1 MGTTTPQTSGNYAE
15 KRYIFFGKITFK
27 PPKLPAVLE
36 VAPQTTKKCQKDH
49 ICQNIPIIPLPSV
62 IFSIKK

>member
-36 VAPQTTKKCQKDH
+36 VGP
-49 ICQNIPIIPLPSV
+49 
-62 IFSIKK
+62 